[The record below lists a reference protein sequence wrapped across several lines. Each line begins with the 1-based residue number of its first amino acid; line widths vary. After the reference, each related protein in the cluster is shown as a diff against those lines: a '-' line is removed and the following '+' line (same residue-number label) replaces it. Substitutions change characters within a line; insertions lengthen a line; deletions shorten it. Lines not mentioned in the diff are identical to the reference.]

1 VDHLSTAALVPG
13 PDSGSGPLFRFD
25 DLAGLCQRL
34 EQIPVLAGECTS
46 EHDLDAVCE
55 AEAQILRS
63 LAAMRARSVGD
74 VASKAEILVA
84 RLTGEGADA
93 ELCSGE
99 AALLRSMLRDLRALA
114 RSA

>member
-1 VDHLSTAALVPG
+1 LSGATLAP
-13 PDSGSGPLFRFD
+13 GSGPVFRFD

-34 EQIPVLAGECTS
+34 EQIPILAGECTT

-55 AEAQILRS
+55 AEAQILQS
-63 LAAMRARSVGD
+63 LAALRARSIRD
-74 VASKAEILVA
+74 VARKTEILVA

-99 AALLRSMLRDLRALA
+99 AALLRSMLRDLRSLA